1 MHPTS
6 RLASCLIIV
15 AGLIAALASAEEV
28 SSEQD
33 VGGQYLVRATVGAG
47 EVRRSIY
54 PRFRTEVTTQGA
66 DGQARKLSVPVELY
80 SEFRTYQPPTGDQAG
95 NSYERA
101 YARLV
106 ESGECRPVSAGFR
119 EASFDCGS
127 TKGYRT
133 VAVRQDAKGTYF
145 SWESTATSQIP
156 ERSAFDRALAELDEL
171 TERLIEA
178 SERDA
183 ARHE

>member
-1 MHPTS
+1 MHPIS
-6 RLASCLIIV
+6 RLAGSLFIV
-15 AGLIAALASAEEV
+15 SGLTAAAVAAEDV

-33 VGGQYLVRATVGAG
+33 VGGQYLVRATVGTG
-47 EVRRSIY
+47 ELRRSIY
-54 PRFRTEVTTQGA
+54 PRFRTELATQGE
-66 DGQARKLSVPVELY
+66 DGQVRRLSVPVELY
-80 SEFRTYQPPTGDQAG
+80 SEIRTYQPSSGDQAG
-95 NSYERA
+95 TSYERA

-145 SWESTATSQIP
+145 SWESTATAQIP
-156 ERSAFDRALAELDEL
+156 ERSAFDRALAALDEL
-171 TERLIEA
+171 TERLIETA
-178 SERDA
+178 ERDV
-183 ARHE
+183 ARHQ